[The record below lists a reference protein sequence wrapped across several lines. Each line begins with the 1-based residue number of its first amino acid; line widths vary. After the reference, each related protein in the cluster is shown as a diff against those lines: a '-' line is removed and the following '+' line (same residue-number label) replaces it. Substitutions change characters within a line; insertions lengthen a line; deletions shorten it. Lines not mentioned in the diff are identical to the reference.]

1 MVRLKYLN
9 EIIMNLLVLS
19 HKMHS
24 KLHHWLKSVTIT
36 KKHDVKN
43 NCYCA
48 ICGKILTSLKHKYCS
63 KKCQAQARCKRPPQ
77 KELEQ
82 LWLVQKLTLSDIG
95 RYYRVSHTTIRRW
108 LKFYNMI

>member
-1 MVRLKYLN
+1 MTRMYN
-9 EIIMNLLVLS
+9 HISNLLVLS

-36 KKHDVKN
+36 KKQDVQN